1 MAKKFFHQAEVLI
14 SILKRKLNF
23 GNFDSIIERINLKL
37 NYHFLPKNRKMIKGS
52 HLLTYTETKRNGV
65 SWPILKVSRKP
76 YKLIIKIKLQNKLI
90 FPEIGLINNHHKRL
104 KYFEKK
110 EDKIFKKI
118 NKITSHDQKKEKYK
132 QV

>member
-1 MAKKFFHQAEVLI
+1 MVKKFFHQAEVLI

-52 HLLTYTETKRNGV
+52 HLLIYTETKRNGV

-76 YKLIIKIKLQNKLI
+76 YKLIIKIKLQNKL
-90 FPEIGLINNHHKRL
+90 
-104 KYFEKK
+104 
-110 EDKIFKKI
+110 D
-118 NKITSHDQKKEKYK
+118 
-132 QV
+132 